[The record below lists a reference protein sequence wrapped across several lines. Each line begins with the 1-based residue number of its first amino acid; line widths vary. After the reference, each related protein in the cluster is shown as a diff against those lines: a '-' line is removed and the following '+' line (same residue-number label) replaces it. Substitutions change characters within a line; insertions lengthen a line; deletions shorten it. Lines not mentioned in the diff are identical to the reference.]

1 MSRKILQKT
10 DITIADFLG
19 IDEIAPEMN
28 DNRGTSLVITRTKR
42 GQNLFDHIKESLEY
56 KEVEYDETIKHNFA
70 EHRSV
75 SRPEKRDNSYNDLN
89 ILSFE
94 QMGRKYGVTTYVE
107 EIRQK
112 NKAST
117 L

>member
-1 MSRKILQKT
+1 
-10 DITIADFLG
+10 
-19 IDEIAPEMN
+19 MN

-42 GQNLFDHIKESLEY
+42 GQDFFDHIKESLEY
-56 KEVEYDETIKHNFA
+56 KEEYDEAIKHNFA

-75 SRPEKRDNSYNDLN
+75 SRPEKRDNFYNDLN

-112 NKAST
+112 IKRLLYKIIKSDNAEIKSNDVYGMMLT
-117 L
+117 FKR